1 MRISRFAALLLAC
14 VLLALPAAGL
24 AASSSLSV
32 AVVADDHLALR
43 PLELNQRDVV
53 SLLNLVYEG
62 LFEMDD
68 NAQPQPKLAYAYSFS
83 NDGRKLQVTLRQ
95 DVTFHNGE
103 ALTSADVI
111 ATLDYMFELSGFD
124 DNLDSETPVDERGL
138 YYSTFYSIRSWE
150 ATDDYTVVFT
160 LHVTESDMGKVIGKQ
175 GRIAK
180 SIRTVVKAAASKG
193 DKKVIVDI
201 K

>member
-1 MRISRFAALLLAC
+1 MRISHFTALLLAC
-14 VLLALPAAGL
+14 VLLFLPTVGL
-24 AASSSLSV
+24 AVPSSLSV

-53 SLLNLVYEG
+53 SLLGLVYEG

-111 ATLDYMFELSGFD
+111 ATLDYMLELSGFD

-160 LHVTESDMGKVIGKQ
+160 LRRASYGSLYALTFPILPVSQVASDMPSGTGPI
-175 GRIAK
+175 
-180 SIRTVVKAAASKG
+180 
-193 DKKVIVDI
+193 
-201 K
+201 